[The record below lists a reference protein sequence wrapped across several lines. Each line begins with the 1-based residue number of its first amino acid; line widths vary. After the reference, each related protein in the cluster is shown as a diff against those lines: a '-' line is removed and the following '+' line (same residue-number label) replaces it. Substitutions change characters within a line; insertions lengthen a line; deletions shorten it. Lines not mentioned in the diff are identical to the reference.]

1 MAMQIRS
8 ITETRAIETY
18 RNTYS
23 IRTDLTVKTQA
34 EKNLSRNSDT
44 VQFSQE
50 ALDKLRLL
58 INTEWDN
65 HIHREHLR
73 NNQDKQIG
81 RSLEI
86 LKLDTNVS
94 KAAIAKAYHYLL
106 QNYHPDKYFHLP
118 PEFRELAEVK
128 TKQIIEAYNKL
139 TR

>member
-8 ITETRAIETY
+8 ITETKAIENY
-18 RNTYS
+18 RRTGS
-23 IRTDLTVKTQA
+23 IRTDVAFKTQA
-34 EKNLSRNSDT
+34 EKNPSSKSDT

-58 INTEWDN
+58 IDTEWDN
-65 HIHREHLR
+65 RIHQEELR
-73 NNQDKQIG
+73 NNQDEQIR
-81 RSLEI
+81 RSMEI
-86 LKLDTNVS
+86 LQLYTTVS
-94 KAAIAKAYHYLL
+94 NTELTRAYHYLL

-128 TKQIIEAYNKL
+128 AKQIIEAYNTL